1 MAKNLLNK
9 LFAALIVFFMLPT
22 VACAASI
29 DEKIDKY
36 FAPFSDAFSKVVFFP
51 VEISGVKIPLVILF
65 LLISSIVVTFYFRW
79 IGIWGFKHSLKQIFG
94 KKKTEFNESHNSKC
108 GEVSSFGALATALS
122 GTVGLGNIAS
132 VAIAISVGGPGAMFW
147 MCVGAI
153 FGMALKFCE
162 VTLALKYRRF
172 NADGSVSGGPM
183 FYIAHGLTR
192 KGLRWL
198 GQPLALFFALMCIP
212 GALSGGCMFQAN
224 QATKQIIGITGGDN
238 SIFFA
243 HSWIFGLIIA
253 VLVGLV
259 IVGGIKSIANV
270 TSKVVPFMCGLYI
283 IVSLIIICINITHV
297 PQAIGIIFKEAFFPR
312 AVAGG
317 IIGCI
322 IMGMR
327 RSIQSNE
334 AGSGSAPIAYAA
346 VKTKEP
352 VSQGFVSLM
361 EPFFDTVIVCSM
373 TAFVIIITGE
383 YLNYSKG
390 ISGVELT
397 SAAFQSAISFFPYI
411 LAFIIILFA
420 ISTIISW
427 SYYGQKAWGYIFGE
441 GFKRTKLY
449 QILFCLCV
457 VIGSSMNIQSVI
469 NFTDATLLAMAVPN
483 LIVIFILLGEIKDDL
498 IEYCKKHDL
507 ICAMNKV
514 WFKDEK

>member
-1 MAKNLLNK
+1 MAKNLFYK
-9 LFAALIVFFMLPT
+9 LSLALTTLLMSPACVF
-22 VACAASI
+22 AASI

-36 FAPFSDAFSKVVFFP
+36 FAPFSDAFS
-51 VEISGVKIPLVILF
+51 GVKIPLVILF
-65 LLISSIVVTFYFRW
+65 LLISSIIVTFYFRW

-346 VKTKEP
+346 V
-352 VSQGFVSLM
+352 
-361 EPFFDTVIVCSM
+361 
-373 TAFVIIITGE
+373 
-383 YLNYSKG
+383 
-390 ISGVELT
+390 ELT

-514 WFKDEK
+514 WFEDEK